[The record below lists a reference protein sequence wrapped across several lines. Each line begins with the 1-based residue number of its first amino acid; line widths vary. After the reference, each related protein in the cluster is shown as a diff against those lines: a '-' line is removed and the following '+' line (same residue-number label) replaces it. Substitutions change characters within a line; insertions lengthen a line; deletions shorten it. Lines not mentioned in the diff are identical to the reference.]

1 MVEVMEDEK
10 LNIASILQ
18 QAPYMT
24 ELYSPLFGK
33 CFLDKV
39 YIRGDERR
47 IRVYY
52 GNYDAEDLAEHT
64 WEFNEYGECL
74 YEGSK
79 TLLMP
84 TKYGSWNSWQNVL
97 IRKGNYCRD
106 TKNDV
111 PCLVVSELNDL
122 KAECI
127 YPSGLRQKVLVTEL
141 VFASDKEMY
150 EFQDGLKRNGKEL
163 SFSDNTITAVDS
175 GSKKEDGIE
184 PFTRVLV
191 RRPVHKDY
199 VDMPDT
205 WRVGLFTHKSGECYL
220 VGCNLWKECV
230 VFGDDTKHLTGTEE
244 DYNKD

>member
-1 MVEVMEDEK
+1 MEEK

-18 QAPYMT
+18 NAPYQT

-39 YIRGDERR
+39 YIKGDKRN

-52 GNYDAEDLAEHT
+52 GTYSAEDLAEHT

-74 YEGSK
+74 YENSEV
-79 TLLMP
+79 LLFP
-84 TKYGSWNSWQNVL
+84 AKYRSWNNWQNVL
-97 IRKGNYCRD
+97 IHKGNYCKD

-111 PCLVVSELNDL
+111 PCLVVSEPVDS
-122 KAECI
+122 KAECL
-127 YPSGLRQKVLVTEL
+127 YPSGLCAKVLVTEL
-141 VFASDKEMY
+141 VFASADEICD
-150 EFQDGLKRNGKEL
+150 FQDGLKKNGLKL
-163 SFSDNTITAVDS
+163 SFGDNTITVVDS
-175 GSKKEDGIE
+175 GSKKEDYIE

-205 WRVGLFTHKSGECYL
+205 WRVGLFTHKSGEYYL

-230 VFGDDTKHLTGTEE
+230 VFDDDTKHLIGTEE
-244 DYNKD
+244 DYKKN